1 MARLSTG
8 YLTAES
14 SSESQSGTIKN
25 KKSTSSVH
33 IMALNRGYTEEADR
47 LLDYLVR
54 PVYKL
59 SGFCHLMNVSLYQEG
74 GIFDALEKQYLRSL
88 IFAIYLV
95 GIYPHSV
102 ISIN

>member
-1 MARLSTG
+1 
-8 YLTAES
+8 
-14 SSESQSGTIKN
+14 
-25 KKSTSSVH
+25 
-33 IMALNRGYTEEADR
+33 MALNRGYTEEADR